1 MFELMI
7 VEIMK
12 MNQTTTNRWDESGQI
27 YMKPMQIKPSLM
39 DRILR
44 SLGEALI
51 WVGLK
56 LKDRPHT
63 KLTTEQSHAPNFLI
77 ML

>member
-1 MFELMI
+1 
-7 VEIMK
+7 
-12 MNQTTTNRWDESGQI
+12 
-27 YMKPMQIKPSLM
+27 MKPVQIKPSLM

-56 LKDRPHT
+56 LKDRPHS